1 LFDRGAIEYSR
12 VSRKLPL
19 DVVLFREAVAAVRV
33 EGKADVHVR
42 ARRSAKRSDVV
53 HAALTQIAPGTTLSL
68 TDPEPRNLEPSQTE

>member
-1 LFDRGAIEYSR
+1 
-12 VSRKLPL
+12 
-19 DVVLFREAVAAVRV
+19 VRV